1 MTTYHYAN
9 RDTEFLHSSM
19 RPESRIRVGPWSE
32 LDLTSATN
40 IALKTIE
47 LARALSISTP
57 NRNTN
62 PTTPYSGDSDGVTFE
77 APLLSQVLGDR
88 ILFLR
93 GWTQFQSCI
102 KGFNALGLMAEQI
115 DDFLLKY
122 EQFSQFD
129 KERIIREFLLSRQDA
144 DGRKVFTSEELDT
157 FGLHHVGKDINSLDL
172 AIWSCFANRTIV
184 CSTSSNMG
192 ISLHEALR
200 LMQCQTR
207 VVGGRTITLLN
218 KDEGRLIIWCP
229 DERAD
234 FMNQEKA
241 TLLRSL
247 EAELPK
253 LTTLR
258 TYINRQQRDPGALND
273 ALMYGGYF
281 FPTNPQSMNEVQNL
295 LFVSLASQSTDPEK
309 AIRGAV
315 EDPQARFTLESLG
328 CQIDEN
334 LGLIEVRRG
343 VEGGIHGLMLPY
355 FLMLEEIL
363 GSGHDPFLSTWNQA
377 SIGAALAA
385 AVLADNVFQNPSCLR
400 HDVRAKFEDYFPN
413 ITRFSRSL
421 ERSSHVRAK
430 TELHG
435 VFDIANIQSLAQLL
449 GVVVTRHLA
458 GRSTAYVGLGSSS
471 YSNGNRCFEIID
483 ESFRR
488 NGVFRGRDTF
498 HPATHSL
505 NPIAQALIFGEDVLR
520 ILNYAKSVS
529 VTAKEIPTLL
539 RNRARKPEPAGAAA
553 LAGYLLARLD
563 TNTLSVFEIGLSLRL
578 LGFNKSL
585 FLEFVGQKPNNEGEE
600 NLVQLAFEEGPYMGQ
615 FCADIL
621 NLLEW
626 PLATLHERSNSQVE
640 NRSKNEIISPI
651 NTNQADAKKMSVIY
665 LTGDNTEQV
674 SDQFLESF
682 LAEAQHR
689 LEEHQNKFQYSSVNL
704 LSADSC
710 LSKVENRWHA
720 PWRKFRRNDL

>member
-1 MTTYHYAN
+1 
-9 RDTEFLHSSM
+9 M
-19 RPESRIRVGPWSE
+19 RPESRIRLGHWSE
-32 LDLTSATN
+32 LDLTAATK
-40 IALKTIE
+40 IALTTIE
-47 LARALSISTP
+47 LARALSIATP
-57 NRNTN
+57 NQNTIRN
-62 PTTPYSGDSDGVTFE
+62 TPYSGDSDGVTFD

-88 ILFLR
+88 IWFLR

-115 DDFLLKY
+115 EDFLFKY
-122 EQFSQFD
+122 EQFSQVE
-129 KERIIREFLLSRQDA
+129 KKRIIREFLYSRQDA
-144 DGRKVFTSEELDT
+144 NGTRIFTSEELDD
-157 FGLHHVGKDINSLDL
+157 FSLQDVSKDINSLDL
-172 AIWSCFANRTIV
+172 AVWCCFANRTIV

-218 KDEGRLIIWCP
+218 HDEGGLIIWCP

-241 TLLRSL
+241 TLLRRL

-273 ALMYGGYF
+273 ALACGGYF
-281 FPTNPQSMNEVQNL
+281 FPTNPQSINEVQNL

-309 AIRGAV
+309 AIRTAV
-315 EDPQARFTLESLG
+315 ADPQARFTLESIG
-328 CQIDEN
+328 CQIDED
-334 LGLIEVRRG
+334 LGLIEVGRG
-343 VEGGIHGLMLPY
+343 VEGGIHGLMVPY

-363 GSGHDPFLSTWNQA
+363 ESGHDPLLSTWNQA

-385 AVLADNVFQNPSCLR
+385 AVLADNVFRNPSCLK
-400 HDVRAKFEDYFPN
+400 HDIRAKFEDFFPN

-421 ERSSHVRAK
+421 ERSSDVRAK

-483 ESFRR
+483 ESFRE

-505 NPIAQALIFGEDVLR
+505 NPVAQALVFGEDVLR
-520 ILNYAKSVS
+520 ILNYAKSCDI
-529 VTAKEIPTLL
+529 APEEILILL
-539 RNRARKPEPAGAAA
+539 RKRVRKPEPAGAAA

-563 TNTLSVFEIGLSLRL
+563 TATLSVFEIGYSLRL

-600 NLVQLAFEEGPYMGQ
+600 NFLQLAFEEGPYMGQ

-626 PLATLHERSNSQVE
+626 PLATLRERSNSQLE
-640 NRSKNEIISPI
+640 FRSKNEIISQT

-665 LTGDNTEQV
+665 LTGDNTEQP
-674 SDQFLESF
+674 SNQFIESF
-682 LAEAQHR
+682 LPEAQNR
-689 LEEHQNKFQYSSVNL
+689 LAEHQNNFRRNSENL
-704 LSADSC
+704 LPLDSY
-710 LSKVENRWHA
+710 LPKAKSQRKA
-720 PWRKFRRNDL
+720 LWRKFCRNDL

>member
-1 MTTYHYAN
+1 M
-9 RDTEFLHSSM
+9 
-19 RPESRIRVGPWSE
+19 
-32 LDLTSATN
+32 
-40 IALKTIE
+40 
-47 LARALSISTP
+47 
-57 NRNTN
+57 
-62 PTTPYSGDSDGVTFE
+62 
-77 APLLSQVLGDR
+77 
-88 ILFLR
+88 
-93 GWTQFQSCI
+93 QS
-102 KGFNALGLMAEQI
+102 
-115 DDFLLKY
+115 
-122 EQFSQFD
+122 
-129 KERIIREFLLSRQDA
+129 
-144 DGRKVFTSEELDT
+144 
-157 FGLHHVGKDINSLDL
+157 
-172 AIWSCFANRTIV
+172 
-184 CSTSSNMG
+184 
-192 ISLHEALR
+192 
-200 LMQCQTR
+200 QTR

-218 KDEGRLIIWCP
+218 HDEGRLIIWCP

-241 TLLRSL
+241 TLLRRL

-273 ALMYGGYF
+273 AIACGGYF
-281 FPTNPQSMNEVQNL
+281 FPTNPQSINEVQNL

-309 AIRGAV
+309 AIRAAV
-315 EDPQARFTLESLG
+315 ADPQARFTLESLG

-334 LGLIEVRRG
+334 LGLIKVGRG
-343 VEGGIHGLMLPY
+343 VEGGIHGLMVPY

-363 GSGHDPFLSTWNQA
+363 ESGHDPLLSTWNQA

-385 AVLADNVFQNPSCLR
+385 AVLADNVFRNPSCLK
-400 HDVRAKFEDYFPN
+400 HDIRAKFEDFFPN
-413 ITRFSRSL
+413 ITRCSRSL
-421 ERSSHVRAK
+421 EGSSDVRAK

-505 NPIAQALIFGEDVLR
+505 NPVAQALVFGEDVLR
-520 ILNYAKSVS
+520 ILNYAKSRDIEPE
-529 VTAKEIPTLL
+529 EILILL
-539 RNRARKPEPAGAAA
+539 RKRARKPEPAGAAS

-563 TNTLSVFEIGLSLRL
+563 TDTLSVFEIGYSLRL

-600 NLVQLAFEEGPYMGQ
+600 NFLQLAFEEGPYMGQ
-615 FCADIL
+615 FCVDIL

-626 PLATLHERSNSQVE
+626 PLATLRERSNSQLE
-640 NRSKNEIISPI
+640 FRSKNEIVSQA
-651 NTNQADAKKMSVIY
+651 NVNQADAEKMSVIY
-665 LTGDNTEQV
+665 LTGDNTEQP
-674 SDQFLESF
+674 SNQFIESF
-682 LAEAQHR
+682 LVEAQHR
-689 LEEHQNKFQYSSVNL
+689 LAEHQNEFRSNSENL
-704 LSADSC
+704 LPFDSC
-710 LSKVENRWHA
+710 LPKAKSQRKA
-720 PWRKFRRNDL
+720 FWRKFRRNDL

>member
-1 MTTYHYAN
+1 
-9 RDTEFLHSSM
+9 M

-32 LDLTSATN
+32 LDLTAATK
-40 IALKTIE
+40 IALTTIE
-47 LARALSISTP
+47 LAQALSILTP

-62 PTTPYSGDSDGVTFE
+62 PTTPYSDESDRVTFD

-88 ILFLR
+88 ILYLR

-122 EQFSQFD
+122 EQFGQD
-129 KERIIREFLLSRQDA
+129 EKKRIIREFLKSRKGP
-144 DGRKVFTSEELDT
+144 DGAKIFTSEELST
-157 FGLHHVGKDINSLDL
+157 FDLHEIGKDLSTFDL
-172 AIWSCFANRTIV
+172 AIWCCFASRTIV

-200 LMQCQTR
+200 LMQGQKR
-207 VVGGRTITLLN
+207 IVGGRTITLLN
-218 KDEGRLIIWCP
+218 HDEGRLIIWCP

-241 TLLRSL
+241 TLLRRL

-258 TYINRQQRDPGALND
+258 TYINRQQRDPGALTD
-273 ALMYGGYF
+273 ALECGGYF
-281 FPTNPQSMNEVQNL
+281 FPTNPQSTNEVQNL

-309 AIRGAV
+309 AIRAAV
-315 EDPQARFTLESLG
+315 GDPQARFTLESLG
-328 CQIDEN
+328 CIVDEN

-363 GSGHDPFLSTWNQA
+363 ESEHDPAISTWNQA

-400 HDVRAKFEDYFPN
+400 HDVRAKFEDLFPN
-413 ITRFSRSL
+413 ITRFSRNFN
-421 ERSSHVRAK
+421 RSVGVRVS

-483 ESFRR
+483 ESFRQ

-498 HPATHSL
+498 HPATHTL
-505 NPIAQALIFGEDVLR
+505 NPIAQALVFGEDVLR
-520 ILNYAKSVS
+520 ILNYAKSCDI
-529 VTAKEIPTLL
+529 APQEIPALL
-539 RNRARKPEPAGAAA
+539 RGRVRKPEPAGAAA
-553 LAGYLLARLD
+553 LSGYILARLD
-563 TNTLSVFEIGLSLRL
+563 TNTLSVFEVGYSLRL

-585 FLEFVGQKPNNEGEE
+585 FLEFVGQKPSIEGEE
-600 NLVQLAFEEGPYMGQ
+600 NLIQLAFEEGPYMGQ

-626 PLATLHERSNSQVE
+626 PLATLLERIYPQVDYRSRNKQTFDSNRIGDE
-640 NRSKNEIISPI
+640 G
-651 NTNQADAKKMSVIY
+651 TSVIY
-665 LTGDNTEQV
+665 LTGDNTEQL
-674 SDQFLESF
+674 SDQFLERF
-682 LAEAQHR
+682 LVEAQRR
-689 LEEHQNKFQYSSVNL
+689 LAEHQNEYRSNSTKLVSLDPDQSGVKSL
-704 LSADSC
+704 RKTL
-710 LSKVENRWHA
+710 R
-720 PWRKFRRNDL
+720 RKFRRNDL

>member
-1 MTTYHYAN
+1 
-9 RDTEFLHSSM
+9 M

-32 LDLTSATN
+32 LDLTAATK
-40 IALKTIE
+40 IALTTIE
-47 LARALSISTP
+47 LAQALSILTP

-62 PTTPYSGDSDGVTFE
+62 PTTPYSDESDRVTFD

-88 ILFLR
+88 ILYLR

-122 EQFSQFD
+122 EQFGQD
-129 KERIIREFLLSRQDA
+129 EKKRIIREFLKSRKGP
-144 DGRKVFTSEELDT
+144 DGAKIFTSEELST
-157 FGLHHVGKDINSLDL
+157 FDLHEIGKDLSTFDL
-172 AIWSCFANRTIV
+172 AIWCCFASRTIV

-200 LMQCQTR
+200 LMQGQKR
-207 VVGGRTITLLN
+207 IVGGRTITLLN
-218 KDEGRLIIWCP
+218 HDEGRLIIWCP

-241 TLLRSL
+241 ALLRRL

-258 TYINRQQRDPGALND
+258 TYINRQQRDPGALTD
-273 ALMYGGYF
+273 ALECGGYF
-281 FPTNPQSMNEVQNL
+281 FPTNPQSTNEVQNL

-309 AIRGAV
+309 AIRAAV
-315 EDPQARFTLESLG
+315 GDPQARFTLESLG
-328 CQIDEN
+328 CIVDEN

-363 GSGHDPFLSTWNQA
+363 ESEQDPAISTWNQA

-400 HDVRAKFEDYFPN
+400 HDVRAKFEDLFPN
-413 ITRFSRSL
+413 ITRFSRNFN
-421 ERSSHVRAK
+421 RSVGVRVS

-483 ESFRR
+483 ESFQQ

-498 HPATHSL
+498 HPATHTL
-505 NPIAQALIFGEDVLR
+505 NPIAQALVFGEDVLR
-520 ILNYAKSVS
+520 ILNYAKSCDI
-529 VTAKEIPTLL
+529 APQEIPALL
-539 RNRARKPEPAGAAA
+539 RGRVRKPEPAGAAA
-553 LAGYLLARLD
+553 LSGYILDRLD
-563 TNTLSVFEIGLSLRL
+563 TNTLSVFEVGYSLRL

-585 FLEFVGQKPNNEGEE
+585 FLEFVGQKPSIEGEE
-600 NLVQLAFEEGPYMGQ
+600 NLIQLAFEEGPYMGQ

-626 PLATLHERSNSQVE
+626 PLATLLERIYPQVDYRSRNKQTFDSNRIGDE
-640 NRSKNEIISPI
+640 G
-651 NTNQADAKKMSVIY
+651 TSVIY
-665 LTGDNTEQV
+665 LTGDNTEQL
-674 SDQFLESF
+674 SDQFLERF
-682 LAEAQHR
+682 LVEAQRR
-689 LEEHQNKFQYSSVNL
+689 LAEHQNEYRSNSTKLVSLDPDQSGVKRL
-704 LSADSC
+704 RKTL
-710 LSKVENRWHA
+710 R
-720 PWRKFRRNDL
+720 RKFRRNDL

>member
-19 RPESRIRVGPWSE
+19 RPENRIRVGPWSE
-32 LDLTSATN
+32 LDLTAATKV
-40 IALKTIE
+40 ALTTIE
-47 LARALSISTP
+47 LARALSIATP
-57 NRNTN
+57 NQNTIR
-62 PTTPYSGDSDGVTFE
+62 TTPYSGDSDGVTFD
-77 APLLSQVLGDR
+77 APLLSQVLGDQ

-115 DDFLLKY
+115 EDFLFKY
-122 EQFSQFD
+122 EKFSQVE
-129 KERIIREFLLSRQDA
+129 KERIVREFLRSRQDA
-144 DGRKVFTSEELDT
+144 NGTKIFTSEELDT
-157 FGLHHVGKDINSLDL
+157 FSLQDVGKDISSLDL
-172 AIWSCFANRTIV
+172 AIWCCFANRTIV

-218 KDEGRLIIWCP
+218 HDEGGLIIWCP

-241 TLLRSL
+241 TLLRRL

-273 ALMYGGYF
+273 AIACGGYF
-281 FPTNPQSMNEVQNL
+281 FPTNPQSINEVQNL

-309 AIRGAV
+309 AIRTAV
-315 EDPQARFTLESLG
+315 ADPQARFTLESLG

-334 LGLIEVRRG
+334 LGLIEVGRG
-343 VEGGIHGLMLPY
+343 VEGGIHGLMVPY

-363 GSGHDPFLSTWNQA
+363 ESGHDPLLSTWNQA

-385 AVLADNVFQNPSCLR
+385 AVLADNVFRNPSCLK
-400 HDVRAKFEDYFPN
+400 HDIRAKFEDFFPN

-421 ERSSHVRAK
+421 EGSSDLRAK

-505 NPIAQALIFGEDVLR
+505 NPVAQALVFGEDVLR
-520 ILNYAKSVS
+520 ILNYAKSCDI
-529 VTAKEIPTLL
+529 APEEILILL
-539 RNRARKPEPAGAAA
+539 RKRVRKPEPAGAAA

-563 TNTLSVFEIGLSLRL
+563 TDTLSVFEIG
-578 LGFNKSL
+578 
-585 FLEFVGQKPNNEGEE
+585 
-600 NLVQLAFEEGPYMGQ
+600 
-615 FCADIL
+615 
-621 NLLEW
+621 
-626 PLATLHERSNSQVE
+626 
-640 NRSKNEIISPI
+640 
-651 NTNQADAKKMSVIY
+651 
-665 LTGDNTEQV
+665 
-674 SDQFLESF
+674 
-682 LAEAQHR
+682 
-689 LEEHQNKFQYSSVNL
+689 
-704 LSADSC
+704 
-710 LSKVENRWHA
+710 
-720 PWRKFRRNDL
+720 

>member
-1 MTTYHYAN
+1 
-9 RDTEFLHSSM
+9 M

-32 LDLTSATN
+32 LDLTAATKV
-40 IALKTIE
+40 ALSTIE
-47 LARALSISTP
+47 LAQALSILTP

-62 PTTPYSGDSDGVTFE
+62 PTTPYSGESDRVTFD
-77 APLLSQVLGDR
+77 APLLSHVLGDR

-122 EQFSQFD
+122 EQFSQVE
-129 KERIIREFLLSRQDA
+129 KKRIVREFLFSRKNP
-144 DGRKVFTSEELDT
+144 DGAKVFSPEELNT
-157 FGLHHVGKDINSLDL
+157 IGLQDIGKDLSSFDL
-172 AIWSCFANRTIV
+172 AIWCCFADRTIV

-200 LMQCQTR
+200 LMQCQKRT
-207 VVGGRTITLLN
+207 VGGRTITLLN
-218 KDEGRLIIWCP
+218 HDEGRLIIWCP

-241 TLLRSL
+241 TLLRRL

-273 ALMYGGYF
+273 ALECGGYF
-281 FPTNPQSMNEVQNL
+281 FPTNPQSTNEVQNL
-295 LFVSLASQSTDPEK
+295 LFVGLASQSTDPEK
-309 AIRGAV
+309 AIRSAV
-315 EDPQARFTLESLG
+315 TDSQARFTLESLG
-328 CQIDEN
+328 CTIDEN

-363 GSGHDPFLSTWNQA
+363 ESEHDPALSTWNQA

-385 AVLADNVFQNPSCLR
+385 AVLADNVFQNPSCLK
-400 HDVRAKFEDYFPN
+400 HDVRAKFEDFFPN
-413 ITRFSRSL
+413 ITRFSRNL
-421 ERSSHVRAK
+421 DRSVDVRTK

-488 NGVFRGRDTF
+488 NGVFHGRDTF

-505 NPIAQALIFGEDVLR
+505 NPIAQALVFGEDVLR
-520 ILNYAKSVS
+520 ILNYAKSCDI
-529 VTAKEIPTLL
+529 APQEIPTLL
-539 RNRARKPEPAGAAA
+539 RERVRKPEPAGAAA

-563 TNTLSVFEIGLSLRL
+563 TNTLSVFEVGYSLRL

-585 FLEFVGQKPNNEGEE
+585 FLEFVGQKPNIEGEE
-600 NLVQLAFEEGPYMGQ
+600 NLIQLAFEEGPYMGQ

-626 PLATLHERSNSQVE
+626 PITTLLERSYSQLE
-640 NRSKNEIISPI
+640 YRSRNKQTFDANRLGDEV
-651 NTNQADAKKMSVIY
+651 TSVIY
-665 LTGDNTEQV
+665 LTGDNTEQLG
-674 SDQFLESF
+674 DQFLEKF
-682 LAEAQHR
+682 LLEAQRR
-689 LEEHQNKFQYSSVNL
+689 LAEHQNEFRSYSVNL
-704 LSADSC
+704 VSLDSDQSNAKSPRRT
-710 LSKVENRWHA
+710 L
-720 PWRKFRRNDL
+720 WRKFRRNDL

>member
-1 MTTYHYAN
+1 
-9 RDTEFLHSSM
+9 M

-32 LDLTSATN
+32 LDLTAATKV
-40 IALKTIE
+40 ALTTIE

-57 NRNTN
+57 ERNTDQA
-62 PTTPYSGDSDGVTFE
+62 TPYSADSDRVSFD
-77 APLLSQVLGDR
+77 APLLSQVLGDK
-88 ILFLR
+88 ILLLR
-93 GWTQFQSCI
+93 GWKQFQSCI

-115 DDFLLKY
+115 GDFLLKY
-122 EQFSQFD
+122 ERFSQVE
-129 KERIIREFLLSRQDA
+129 KERIVREFLSSRQDS
-144 DGRKVFTSEELDT
+144 DGSRVFTSDEVDAFDLQD
-157 FGLHHVGKDINSLDL
+157 VGKSINSLDL
-172 AIWSCFANRTIV
+172 AIWHCFANRTIV

-200 LMQCQTR
+200 LMQGQTR

-218 KDEGRLIIWCP
+218 QNEGRLIIWCP

-241 TLLRSL
+241 TLLRRL

-273 ALMYGGYF
+273 ALACGGYF

-309 AIRGAV
+309 AIRTAV

-328 CQIDEN
+328 CNIDES

-355 FLMLEEIL
+355 FLMLEETL
-363 GSGHDPFLSTWNQA
+363 ESGQDPFLSTWNQA

-385 AVLADNVFQNPSCLR
+385 AVLADNVFRNPSCLK
-400 HDVRAKFEDYFPN
+400 HDIRAKFEDFFPN
-413 ITRFSRSL
+413 IARFSRSL
-421 ERSSHVRAK
+421 ERSADGGGK
-430 TELHG
+430 TEIHG
-435 VFDIANIQSLAQLL
+435 VFDVANIQSLAQLL

-483 ESFRR
+483 DSYRR

-505 NPIAQALIFGEDVLR
+505 NPIAQALVFGEDVLR
-520 ILNYAKSVS
+520 ILNYAKSCDI
-529 VTAKEIPTLL
+529 APQEIPALL
-539 RNRARKPEPAGAAA
+539 RNRVRKPEPAGAAA

-563 TNTLSVFEIGLSLRL
+563 TDTLSVFEIGYTLRL
-578 LGFNKSL
+578 FGFNKSL

-600 NLVQLAFEEGPYMGQ
+600 NVVQLAFEEGPYMGQ
-615 FCADIL
+615 FSADIL
-621 NLLEW
+621 NLLDW
-626 PLATLHERSNSQVE
+626 PLTTLHERNNSQVDYRLKNSNKSQPNA
-640 NRSKNEIISPI
+640 NRIE
-651 NTNQADAKKMSVIY
+651 TKKTSVIY

-674 SDQFLESF
+674 SDQFLERF
-682 LAEAQHR
+682 HQEAQQR
-689 LEEHQNKFQYSSVNL
+689 VAEHQNEFRHISVNL
-704 LSADSC
+704 HLSDSNAPNAK
-710 LSKVENRWHA
+710 SRRKTFWQKVH
-720 PWRKFRRNDL
+720 RNDL

>member
-19 RPESRIRVGPWSE
+19 RPESRIRVGPWLE
-32 LDLTSATN
+32 LDLTAATKV
-40 IALKTIE
+40 ALTTIE

-57 NRNTN
+57 DRNANR
-62 PTTPYSGDSDGVTFE
+62 TTPYSGDSDRVTFD
-77 APLLSQVLGDR
+77 APLLSQTLGDQ

-115 DDFLLKY
+115 DDFLFKY
-122 EQFSQFD
+122 EQFSQVE
-129 KERIIREFLLSRQDA
+129 KERTVREFLHSRQDA
-144 DGRKVFTSEELDT
+144 NGAKIFTPKELDMIS
-157 FGLHHVGKDINSLDL
+157 LQDVGKVISSLDL
-172 AIWSCFANRTIV
+172 AIWCCFANRTIV

-207 VVGGRTITLLN
+207 VVEGRTITLLN
-218 KDEGRLIIWCP
+218 RDEGGLIIWCP

-234 FMNQEKA
+234 FMNHEKA
-241 TLLRSL
+241 TLLRKL

-258 TYINRQQRDPGALND
+258 TYINRQQRDPGALSD
-273 ALMYGGYF
+273 ALACGGYF
-281 FPTNPQSMNEVQNL
+281 FPTNPQSINEVQNL

-309 AIRGAV
+309 AIRAALA
-315 EDPQARFTLESLG
+315 DPQARLTLESLG
-328 CQIDEN
+328 CQIDED
-334 LGLIEVRRG
+334 LGLIEVGRG
-343 VEGGIHGLMLPY
+343 IEGGIHGLMLPY

-363 GSGHDPFLSTWNQA
+363 EYDHNPSLSTWNQA

-385 AVLADNVFQNPSCLR
+385 AVLADNVFRNPSCLK
-400 HDVRAKFEDYFPN
+400 HDIRAKFEDFFPN

-421 ERSSHVRAK
+421 ERSSDVRAK

-488 NGVFRGRDTF
+488 KGVFRGRDTF

-505 NPIAQALIFGEDVLR
+505 NPVAQALVFGEDVLR
-520 ILNYAKSVS
+520 VLNYAKSCDI
-529 VTAKEIPTLL
+529 APQEIPTLL
-539 RNRARKPEPAGAAA
+539 RERVRKPEPAGAAA

-563 TNTLSVFEIGLSLRL
+563 TDTLSVFEIGYSLRL

-600 NLVQLAFEEGPYMGQ
+600 NLIQLAFEEGPYMGQ
-615 FCADIL
+615 FCADIV

-626 PLATLHERSNSQVE
+626 PLTTLHERNYSQVE
-640 NRSKNEIISPI
+640 YRLKNKKSP
-651 NTNQADAKKMSVIY
+651 NTNRLETECTSVIY
-665 LTGDNTEQV
+665 LTGDNTEQP
-674 SDQFLESF
+674 SNQFLERF
-682 LAEAQHR
+682 LVEAQYR
-689 LEEHQNKFQYSSVNL
+689 LAEHQNNFRSDLVNL
-704 LSADSC
+704 APFDSY
-710 LSKVENRWHA
+710 LPKGKIQRKA
-720 PWRKFRRNDL
+720 PWWKFRKNDF